1 MGGTVETL
9 DTNRPV
15 LMTNRYTNCP
25 PGADIPCDYI
35 LHENLMEEFVL
46 FAEIGG
52 GKCIR
57 FIDKEKMNR
66 MMVMNIFG
74 TEWEEYLEVF

>member
-1 MGGTVETL
+1 
-9 DTNRPV
+9 
-15 LMTNRYTNCP
+15 
-25 PGADIPCDYI
+25 
-35 LHENLMEEFVL
+35 LHENLLEEFVL

-74 TEWEEYLEVF
+74 SEWEEYLEVF